1 MSTANKILSNLM
13 WVEKYRPIKLEQ
25 VINQKEIVN
34 GLRNLIKNPY
44 EIPHLLFAGPAG
56 VGKTTTAL
64 CIARELLGEDWQR
77 NTLELNA
84 SDERG
89 IKMVRERVKEFAA
102 VMKLATDTKDDVSF
116 RIIIL
121 DEADEMTSEAQTAL
135 RRIIED
141 SSKTT
146 RFIIICNY
154 LSQIIEP
161 IQSRCV
167 VFRFMRLAKEDV
179 LGYLKM
185 ICEKE
190 GVKYEEKALSQIYG
204 ATSGDLR
211 HSINILQASA
221 GMGSVSIANVVASIG
236 LSGKAKVG
244 EIIRS
249 AIAGKFNDAR
259 IKLLELTNVYGMSEA
274 DFLKYAN
281 QELYD
286 MKLDHLDE
294 LAALMAEF
302 DYRLAVGAHPEIQ
315 LSALLAQLGKLGSKG
330 K

>member
-1 MSTANKILSNLM
+1 
-13 WVEKYRPIKLEQ
+13 
-25 VINQKEIVN
+25 
-34 GLRNLIKNPY
+34 
-44 EIPHLLFAGPAG
+44 
-56 VGKTTTAL
+56 
-64 CIARELLGEDWQR
+64 
-77 NTLELNA
+77 
-84 SDERG
+84 
-89 IKMVRERVKEFAA
+89 
-102 VMKLATDTKDDVSF
+102 
-116 RIIIL
+116 
-121 DEADEMTSEAQTAL
+121 
-135 RRIIED
+135 
-141 SSKTT
+141 
-146 RFIIICNY
+146 
-154 LSQIIEP
+154 
-161 IQSRCV
+161 
-167 VFRFMRLAKEDV
+167 MRLAKEDV
-179 LGYLKM
+179 IGYLKM

-286 MKLDHLDE
+286 MKLEHLDE

>member
-13 WVEKYRPIKLEQ
+13 WVEKYRPAKLEQ
-25 VINQKEIVN
+25 VINQKEIAN

-179 LGYLKM
+179 IGYLKM

-286 MKLDHLDE
+286 MKLEHLDE

-315 LSALLAQLGKLGSKG
+315 LSALLAQLGKLGSKS